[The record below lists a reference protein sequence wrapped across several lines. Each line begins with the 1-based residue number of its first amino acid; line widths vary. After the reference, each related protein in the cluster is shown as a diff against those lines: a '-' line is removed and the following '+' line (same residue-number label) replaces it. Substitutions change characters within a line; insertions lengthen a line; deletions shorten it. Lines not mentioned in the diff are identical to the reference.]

1 MMIRL
6 TFILIASAALALAA
20 DGSGWRKDPGH
31 PQLEYRVTCSREAL
45 SIIWRNGYP
54 GEVTLKAHVKSESY
68 DGFEDAKVLP
78 GGTFKSDPETM
89 YCSLSSLNVSVVK
102 FTMAAPPPPPKPV
115 ITENKPKP
123 VAAEPPAPE
132 AVPTLVRFD
141 SHAEKLPEI
150 APEKLAQISNGMSRD
165 DVVAK
170 LGPPAS
176 KLAVQND
183 GEFLES
189 YQYRLGGNKISIVR
203 FLNGAVSEV
212 TVPQ

>member
-1 MMIRL
+1 MFRL
-6 TFILIASAALALAA
+6 TFILTAGAAIAMAGE
-20 DGSGWRKDPGH
+20 GSGWRKDPGH
-31 PQLEYRVTCSREAL
+31 PQLEYNISCAKGVSL
-45 SIIWRNGYP
+45 SILWRNGYP
-54 GEVTLKAHVKSESY
+54 GEVTLKAHVRSESY
-68 DGFEDAKVLP
+68 DGIEDAKVAP

-102 FTMAAPPPPPKPV
+102 FSMAAPPPPPKPAV
-115 ITENKPKP
+115 AENKPKP
-123 VAAEPPAPE
+123 AKPDAPAPE
-132 AVPTLVRFD
+132 PVPTLVRFD

-150 APEKLAQISNGMSRD
+150 APEKLAEISTGMTRD

-176 KLAVQND
+176 KLSLDND
-183 GEFLES
+183 GGFVES

-212 TVPQ
+212 TPPQ